1 MKFRFSYKKIDKA
14 EKKALQELVQEQQRN
29 LQEMLGSLD
38 SEAVGLEGRLEKHP
52 RKTLYRARLKL
63 HLPGRTLAALE
74 ESDSAGTTLHAVFA
88 ELRRQL
94 ERQKHLMKNDH
105 LWKRPRRRAELRNRL
120 KEAPPDGAET
130 QRREY
135 LQLIDPHLSALYHFI
150 RHELAYHQA
159 LEELLPSE
167 ISTEEVL
174 DAVVVRAYER
184 FPERPTHLELL
195 PWLTGL
201 ALEVIGEELER
212 HRIRERSVAT
222 EEWAPETPMDVTDD
236 YDTEYY
242 EYHEPEEVIR
252 LEDLIPDPTVPDPAD
267 AESHYQ
273 VDLAVQRVLAR
284 MPRRWRHALVL
295 VDVQEMS
302 RENVAH
308 LLGYTV
314 ERLDEVRR
322 CAEAF
327 MRESLLQR
335 LLPADIEKRTLQE
348 LLGSPLEENLPE
360 DLQEQL
366 REKFAAL

>member
-1 MKFRFSYKKIDKA
+1 MKFRFSYRKIDKA

-52 RKTLYRARLKL
+52 QKRLYRARLKL

-74 ESDSAGTTLHAVFA
+74 ESDGAGTVLHAVFA

-105 LWKRPRRRAELRNRL
+105 LWKRPRRRAELRNRF
-120 KEAPPDGAET
+120 KETASGDAET

-135 LQLIDPHLSALYHFI
+135 LRLIDPHLSALYRFI

-167 ISTEEVL
+167 ISAQEVL
-174 DAVVVRAYER
+174 DAVVARAYER
-184 FPERPTHLELL
+184 FPERPAHLEIL

-212 HRIRERSVAT
+212 HHVRERSIAT
-222 EEWAPETPMDVTDD
+222 EAWAPETPMDVTDD
-236 YDTEYY
+236 LDTEYY

-252 LEDLIPDPTVPDPAD
+252 LEDLIPDPTTTDPEE
-267 AESHYQ
+267 AEAIWERN
-273 VDLAVQRVLAR
+273 LAVQKTLAR
-284 MPRRWRHALVL
+284 LPRRWRHALVL
-295 VDVQEMS
+295 MDVMEM
-302 RENVAH
+302 EAEEVAGIVG
-308 LLGYTV
+308 LPADG
-314 ERLDEVRR
+314 LDEVRR
-322 CAEAF
+322 CAEGF
-327 MRESLLQR
+327 MREWLSQR
-335 LLPADIEKRTLQE
+335 LSPEEIRGATLQE
-348 LLGSPLEENLPE
+348 LLGSPLEETLPE
-360 DLQEQL
+360 ELQERL
-366 REKFAAL
+366 RQRFASL

>member
-52 RKTLYRARLKL
+52 QKTLYRARLKL

-74 ESDSAGTTLHAVFA
+74 ESDSAGTALHAVFA

-120 KEAPPDGAET
+120 KEAAPGDAET

-135 LQLIDPHLSALYHFI
+135 LQLIDPHLSALYRFI

-167 ISTEEVL
+167 ISAEEVL
-174 DAVVVRAYER
+174 DTVVVRAYER
-184 FPERPTHLELL
+184 FPERPTHLEIL

-212 HRIRERSVAT
+212 HRVRERSIAT
-222 EEWAPETPMDVTDD
+222 EAWAPETPMDVTDD

-252 LEDLIPDPTVPDPAD
+252 LEDLIPDPSSANPED
-267 AESHYQ
+267 AEALWERN
-273 VDLAVQRVLAR
+273 LAVQEVLAR
-284 MPRRWRHALVL
+284 LPRRWRHALVL
-295 VDVQEMS
+295 TDVMEMDA
-302 RENVAH
+302 EEVASIVEIP
-308 LLGYTV
+308 V
-314 ERLDEVRR
+314 ERFQAVRE
-322 CAEAF
+322 CAEGF
-327 MRESLLQR
+327 MREWLSQR
-335 LLPADIEKRTLQE
+335 LSPEEIRGATLQE